1 MHAAKSRFLCVTLLA
16 LAALLAACGGNTAP
30 KIRNADLAVGDKAP
44 DFRLEAPT
52 GAFVR
57 LSDFQGQKNVVLAF
71 YPLAWT
77 PV

>member
-1 MHAAKSRFLCVTLLA
+1 MIIVVT
-16 LAALLAACGGNTAP
+16 ACGGSATP
-30 KIRNADLAVGDKAP
+30 KIKNAKLEVGDKAP
-44 DFRLEAPT
+44 DFRLEAHT

-57 LSDFQGQKNVVLAF
+57 LSDFQGNRNVVLAF